1 MDKKRVIELLDQL
14 SPILAEKEETIGK
27 ELTEKLQSALLVTKE
42 DVVGK
47 DGVALATS
55 LSGFVQTISNASLP
69 GANLRFT
76 DQERPVWEE
85 FKVLTEQARAD
96 DQRGFQLFH

>member
-1 MDKKRVIELLDQL
+1 MDKQRIIDLLDQL
-14 SPILAEKEETIGK
+14 SPILAGKEETIGK

-42 DVVGK
+42 DVASK

-55 LSGFVQTISNASLP
+55 LSGLVQTISNASLP

>member
-1 MDKKRVIELLDQL
+1 MDNKRVIELLDQL
-14 SPILAEKEETIGK
+14 SPILAGKEETIGK
-27 ELTEKLQSALLVTKE
+27 DLTEKLQSALLVTKE
-42 DVVGK
+42 DVASL

-55 LSGFVQTISNASLP
+55 MSGFVQTISNASLP

-85 FKVLTEQARAD
+85 FKALTEQARED
-96 DQRGFQLFH
+96 GQLGLHLTI

>member
-1 MDKKRVIELLDQL
+1 MDKERVINLLDQL
-14 SPILAEKEETIGK
+14 SPILAGKEETIGK

-42 DVVGK
+42 DVVSK

-69 GANLRFT
+69 CANLRFT

-85 FKVLTEQARAD
+85 FKALTEQARED
-96 DQRGFQLFH
+96 GQRGFQLFH

>member
-1 MDKKRVIELLDQL
+1 MDKERVINLLDQL
-14 SPILAEKEETIGK
+14 SPILAGKEETIGK
-27 ELTEKLQSALLVTKE
+27 KLTEKLQSALLVAKE
-42 DVVGK
+42 DVANK

-76 DQERPVWEE
+76 DQERLVWEE
-85 FKVLTEQARAD
+85 FKALTEQARED
-96 DQRGFQLFH
+96 GQRGLHLTI

>member
-14 SPILAEKEETIGK
+14 SPILAGKEETIGK
-27 ELTEKLQSALLVTKE
+27 ELSEKLQSALLVTKE
-42 DVVGK
+42 DVASK

-55 LSGFVQTISNASLP
+55 LSGFVQAISNASLP

>member
-1 MDKKRVIELLDQL
+1 MNKERIIDLLDQL
-14 SPILAEKEETIGK
+14 SPILSGKEETIGK

-42 DVVGK
+42 DVASK

-55 LSGFVQTISNASLP
+55 LSGFVQAISNASLP

>member
-1 MDKKRVIELLDQL
+1 MNKERVINLLDQL
-14 SPILAEKEETIGK
+14 SSILAGKEEEIGK
-27 ELTEKLQSALLVTKE
+27 EKTGELQSVLLVAKE
-42 DVVGK
+42 DVASK
-47 DGVALATS
+47 EGVALATS

-85 FKVLTEQARAD
+85 FKALTEKARED
-96 DQRGFQLFH
+96 GQRGLHLTF

>member
-1 MDKKRVIELLDQL
+1 MDKQRIIDLLDQL
-14 SPILAEKEETIGK
+14 SPILAGKEETIGN

-42 DVVGK
+42 DVASK

-55 LSGFVQTISNASLP
+55 LSGFVQAISNASLP
-69 GANLRFT
+69 GTNLRFT

>member
-14 SPILAEKEETIGK
+14 SPILAGKEETIGK
-27 ELTEKLQSALLVTKE
+27 ELTEKLQSALLVAKE
-42 DVVGK
+42 DVASK
-47 DGVALATS
+47 NGVALATS
-55 LSGFVQTISNASLP
+55 LSGFVQIISKASLP

-85 FKVLTEQARAD
+85 FKALTEKARED
-96 DQRGFQLFH
+96 GQRGLHLTI

>member
-1 MDKKRVIELLDQL
+1 MDKKSVIDLLDQL
-14 SPILAEKEETIGK
+14 SPILAGKEETIGK

-42 DVVGK
+42 DVASK

-69 GANLRFT
+69 GTNLRFT
-76 DQERPVWEE
+76 AQESPVWEE

>member
-1 MDKKRVIELLDQL
+1 MDKKRIIELLDQL
-14 SPILAEKEETIGK
+14 SPILAGKEETIGK
-27 ELTEKLQSALLVTKE
+27 KLTGKLQSALLVTKE
-42 DVVGK
+42 DVASK
-47 DGVALATS
+47 NGVALATS

-96 DQRGFQLFH
+96 DQRGFHLFH

>member
-1 MDKKRVIELLDQL
+1 MNKERVINLLDQL
-14 SPILAEKEETIGK
+14 SSILAGKEEEIGK
-27 ELTEKLQSALLVTKE
+27 EKTGKLQSVLLVAKE
-42 DVVGK
+42 DVASK
-47 DGVALATS
+47 EGVALANS

-85 FKVLTEQARAD
+85 FKALTEKARED
-96 DQRGFQLFH
+96 GQRGLHLTF

>member
-1 MDKKRVIELLDQL
+1 MDKERVINLLDQL
-14 SPILAEKEETIGK
+14 SPILAGKEETIGK
-27 ELTEKLQSALLVTKE
+27 KLTEKLQSALLVAKE
-42 DVVGK
+42 DVASL

-69 GANLRFT
+69 GTNLRFT

-85 FKVLTEQARAD
+85 FKALTEQARED
-96 DQRGFQLFH
+96 GQRGFHLTI

>member
-14 SPILAEKEETIGK
+14 SPILAGKEETVGK

-42 DVVGK
+42 DVVSKEGL
-47 DGVALATS
+47 ALETS
-55 LSGFVQTISNASLP
+55 LSGFVQAISNASLP

-85 FKVLTEQARAD
+85 FKALTEQARAD

>member
-1 MDKKRVIELLDQL
+1 MDKQRVIDLLDQL
-14 SPILAEKEETIGK
+14 SPILAGKEETIGK

-42 DVVGK
+42 DVASK

-55 LSGFVQTISNASLP
+55 LSGFVQAISNVSLP

>member
-1 MDKKRVIELLDQL
+1 MNKERVINLLDQL
-14 SPILAEKEETIGK
+14 SSILAGKEEEFGK
-27 ELTEKLQSALLVTKE
+27 EKTGKLQSALLVAKE
-42 DVVGK
+42 DVASK
-47 DGVALATS
+47 EGVALANS

-85 FKVLTEQARAD
+85 FKALTEKARED
-96 DQRGFQLFH
+96 GQRGLHLTI

>member
-1 MDKKRVIELLDQL
+1 DKQRIIDLLDQL
-14 SPILAEKEETIGK
+14 SPILAGKEETIGK

-42 DVVGK
+42 DVASK

-55 LSGFVQTISNASLP
+55 LSGLVQTISNASLP

>member
-14 SPILAEKEETIGK
+14 SPILAGKEETIGK
-27 ELTEKLQSALLVTKE
+27 EPTEKLQSALLVAKE
-42 DVVGK
+42 DVASM

-55 LSGFVQTISNASLP
+55 LSGFVQSISNASFS
-69 GANLRFT
+69 GTNLRFT

-85 FKVLTEQARAD
+85 FKALTEQARED
-96 DQRGFQLFH
+96 GQRGLYLTI

>member
-14 SPILAEKEETIGK
+14 SPILAGKEETVGK
-27 ELTEKLQSALLVTKE
+27 ELTEKLQSALLVAKE
-42 DVVGK
+42 DVVSK
-47 DGVALATS
+47 DGVALATI

-76 DQERPVWEE
+76 DQEGPVWEE
-85 FKVLTEQARAD
+85 LKALTEKAGED
-96 DQRGFQLFH
+96 GLRGLHLTI

>member
-1 MDKKRVIELLDQL
+1 MDKQRVIDLLDQL
-14 SPILAEKEETIGK
+14 SPILAGKEETIGK
-27 ELTEKLQSALLVTKE
+27 GLTEKLQSALLVTKE
-42 DVVGK
+42 DVASK

-69 GANLRFT
+69 GTNLRFT

>member
-55 LSGFVQTISNASLP
+55 LSGFVQAISNASLP

>member
-14 SPILAEKEETIGK
+14 SPILAGKEEEIGK
-27 ELTEKLQSALLVTKE
+27 EKTGKLQSALLVTKE
-42 DVVGK
+42 DVASK

-85 FKVLTEQARAD
+85 LKALTEQTSED
-96 DQRGFQLFH
+96 GLRGLHLTI